1 MAGAMGI
8 QSLIWALIATTGVVD
23 YILFT
28 AQGMTGIISWWY
40 IMFVA
45 TLYGLSVAIQQRV
58 PSAARLLGAFA
69 QIFAFSPA
77 GAYLSYGAMAA
88 SPFPMAD
95 TLLARADA
103 TLGFDW
109 LAWFTWIEAH
119 PTLDFILAKSYA
131 SIPLQILVLVIYF
144 TYADAKRVDELLLA
158 AILSVPV
165 IVCSMVLL
173 PAVGAWSQHGIGI
186 VEPWRADILAL
197 RSRTLVTVVEM
208 KGIVAFPSF
217 HAELGILL
225 ANMARGSKWFLPVL
239 ILNLAL
245 LASVITEGAH
255 YGVDMLGGILVA
267 LLAVVASR
275 LILARFSTGV
285 VAEATGD
292 PRAVPAP
299 G

>member
-1 MAGAMGI
+1 MGI
-8 QSLIWALIATTGVVD
+8 QSLIWALIAATGVVD

-28 AQGMTGIISWWY
+28 AQGMTAIISWWY
-40 IMFVA
+40 VLFVA
-45 TLYGLSVAIQQRV
+45 TLYGLSVVIQQRV
-58 PSAARLLGAFA
+58 PPAARLLNAFA
-69 QIFAFSPA
+69 QIFGFSQV

-103 TLGFDW
+103 ALGFGW

-131 SIPLQILVLVIYF
+131 SVPLQILVLVLYF
-144 TYADAKRVDELLLA
+144 AYADAKRIDELLLA

-165 IVCSMVLL
+165 IVCTMVLL

-197 RSRTLVTVVEM
+197 RSHTLVTVVEM

-217 HAELGILL
+217 HTELGILL
-225 ANMARGSKWFLPVL
+225 ANMARGRKWFLPVL

-245 LASVITEGAH
+245 MASVITEGAH
-255 YGVDMLGGILVA
+255 YGVDLLGGIVVA
-267 LLAVVASR
+267 LVAVVASQ
-275 LILARFSTGV
+275 LILARFPTEV
-285 VAEATGD
+285 VAETTGD
-292 PRAVPAP
+292 PSAVPAA